1 MLLLSTMQVTVAMG
15 AFSGGGRRILYL
27 HANQL
32 VPHTPCATAYSC
44 NPYGQSLLE
53 LQANK
58 ERHFTLKEMPHP
70 SRNLPACSSLWL
82 RDRFSLTEHKPTFYA
97 DEGQVREGT
106 RSRPKI

>member
-44 NPYGQSLLE
+44 NPCGQSLLE

-58 ERHFTLKEMPHP
+58 EPQIKSNQIKSKRCRTPRVTCLHAHLFGCATG
-70 SRNLPACSSLWL
+70 SR
-82 RDRFSLTEHKPTFYA
+82 
-97 DEGQVREGT
+97 
-106 RSRPKI
+106 

>member
-1 MLLLSTMQVTVAMG
+1 MMLLLSTMQVTVAMG

-58 ERHFTLKEMPHP
+58 EPQIK
-70 SRNLPACSSLWL
+70 SNQ
-82 RDRFSLTEHKPTFYA
+82 RDAAPLA
-97 DEGQVREGT
+97 
-106 RSRPKI
+106 